1 MVRRVDFNAQLNG
14 GAIWGGLKCLQKVL
28 SEGKAI
34 HHPFNANGL

>member
-14 GAIWGGLKCLQKVL
+14 GELKCLQKVL